1 MKAREPQWARFAK
14 AAVAAPLPVVP
25 PSRPQRLRQHLRTV
39 SGRLAETHDNRG
51 ISPARS
57 RADLRLLPAV
67 SATWLTAAV
76 AITWEGPWLAG
87 AAALMGGS
95 MLAGAALLWLHR
107 AARAAGAGGGARSRG
122 RSAADPVPRSRGRDQ
137 GSLAAATATVLVAAV
152 CVTAVLTAVGLRQA
166 AAASSALEQAVVSGE
181 DLSLTVEVGSVPR
194 RLESGHGPARL
205 IFDAVVVSGTAHGRM
220 MTGRVPIRVVAAEN
234 WGMVH
239 VGDRAATAGRI
250 TPAGTNE
257 QTVGFLHPATAPLH
271 VTPAQSGPQAVVVPM
286 RKAWVESVKGV
297 WMPLSTDASGL
308 LPGMVMGDRSG
319 MDATLNESMKTTGLT
334 HLTAVSGANCT
345 LVLASLMLLVRSLRA
360 PRPVAFLASGAG
372 LVGFV
377 VLVGPDPSV
386 LRAAVMGFIGALAV
400 VGGRPKRV
408 GALLCVT
415 VVVLLLADPWLAM
428 DYAFILSVLATV
440 GIHLVGRR
448 CVDWLAVWWPLWLA
462 QAVAIPLAA
471 QLFCAPV
478 IVLLAPRLTP
488 YTIPANMVAAPVVA
502 LVTTVGTFGLA
513 VAALVPLIGSLCAF
527 ASGLGA
533 WWVAALARW
542 MADLP
547 AASLPWPA
555 GLEGVVLMAALNAVA
570 LAALFALVEKERA
583 KAAAVHLLGL
593 LPARWRAHFGFGTVV
608 ILAAAAT
615 AWWCAAVLRL

>member
-1 MKAREPQWARFAK
+1 MRAREPQWARFAK
-14 AAVAAPLPVVP
+14 AAVGAPRPVVP
-25 PSRPQRLRQHLRTV
+25 PSRPHRLRQHLRALG
-39 SGRLAETHDNRG
+39 SRLAEAHDTRG

-57 RADLRLLPAV
+57 RADMRLLPAV
-67 SATWLTAAV
+67 SATWLTAV
-76 AITWEGPWLAG
+76 IAITWEGPWLAG

-95 MLAGAALLWLHR
+95 LVAGAALTWLHS
-107 AARAAGAGGGARSRG
+107 AVAGAGSRRRGADGPASRG
-122 RSAADPVPRSRGRDQ
+122 RGRDR
-137 GSLAAATATVLVAAV
+137 GPLAAAMATVLVAAV

-166 AAASSALEQAVVSGE
+166 ASASSALEQAVVSGG
-181 DLSLTVEVGSVPR
+181 DLSLTVEVGSMPR
-194 RLESGHGPARL
+194 RLETGHGPARL
-205 IFDAVVVSGTAHGRM
+205 IFDAVVVSATDNGRM
-220 MTGRVPIRVVAAEN
+220 MTGRVSIRVVAAAN
-234 WGMVH
+234 WGVVH
-239 VGDRAATAGRI
+239 VGDKVSTAGRI
-250 TPAGTNE
+250 TPPGTNG
-257 QTVGFLHPATAPLH
+257 QTVGFHTVGFLHPATAPLH
-271 VTPAQSGPQAVVVPM
+271 VVPVQSGPQVVVVPM
-286 RKAWVESVKGV
+286 RKAWVQSVKRV

-319 MDATLNESMKTTGLT
+319 IDATLNESMKTTGLT

-360 PRPVAFLASGAG
+360 PRQVAVLASGAG

-386 LRAAVMGFIGALAV
+386 LRAAVMGAIGALAV
-400 VGGRPKRV
+400 LGGRPKRV

-428 DYAFILSVLATV
+428 DYAFILSVLATL

-448 CVDWLAVWWPLWLA
+448 CVDWLAVWWPVWLA

-478 IVLLAPRLTP
+478 MVLLAPRLTP
-488 YTIPANMVAAPVVA
+488 YTIPANMLAAPVVA

-513 VAALVPLIGSLCAF
+513 VAAVVPLIGSLCAF
-527 ASGLGA
+527 VSGLGA
-533 WWVAALARW
+533 WWVAAIARW
-542 MADLP
+542 MAGLP

-555 GLEGVVLMAALNAVA
+555 GLEGVVLMAAVNAAA
-570 LAALFALVEKERA
+570 LAALFALVEQERA
-583 KAAAVHLLGL
+583 KAAAVRLTGF

-608 ILAAAAT
+608 VLAAAAT
-615 AWWCAAVLRL
+615 AWWCAAVLDP